1 MTSADRLLASLPAIY
16 AERDRAEGGTLR
28 ELLRAF
34 EAVLFGA
41 AGVGTPTGYE
51 QRIAA
56 LPSLIAPDRGGEGDE
71 AAARATYDATTRD
84 AFVPWLAASW
94 VAFTPFAH
102 FEPARLRRIV
112 SGIVPLYARRGT
124 PAYLTSLLQLCFDEI
139 ATVTIR
145 EDLSGGLVVGR
156 ARLGRSTQLGAARPF
171 VFEVVIGL
179 RGAAE
184 DRPALRRAIRAVVD
198 FAKPAHTCCDLFID
212 PAAGGSTTGAPI
224 DSSLGS
230 HRHA

>member
-1 MTSADRLLASLPAIY
+1 MTADRLLAALPAIY

-34 EAVLFGA
+34 EAVLLGA
-41 AGVGTPTGYE
+41 GRTAEPTGYD

-56 LPSLIAPDRGGEGDE
+56 LPSLLAPDRDGTADDVE
-71 AAARATYDATTRD
+71 ALGTYDAATRD

-102 FEPARLRRIV
+102 FEPARLRSIV

-124 PAYLTSLLQLCFDEI
+124 PAYLTSLLHLCFDEI

-156 ARLGRSTQLGAARPF
+156 ARLGHSTQLGAARPF
-171 VFEVVIGL
+171 VFEVVIAL
-179 RGAAE
+179 RPGAL
-184 DRPALRRAIRAVVD
+184 DQPRLRRAIRAVVD
-198 FAKPAHTCCDLFID
+198 FAKPAHTCCDIFID
-212 PAAGGSTTGAPI
+212 PAAGGDRTGAPN
-224 DSSLGS
+224 DSSGG